1 MTRKINVILS
11 TFGPLHLIK
20 SAEYLSPLVNLKVIQ
35 GWIPTWWNQWLL
47 IPISKII
54 GYDLRRT
61 IKKRTPVCLQQYN
74 KGIGIPEF
82 LLNASKKIFRNSKTQ
97 TKYNVLSYHLYGKLS
112 KKYIEGAD
120 IFHVRSG
127 SGRGGAIQKAKEKG
141 MKIIVDHSIA
151 HPAFMGKNL
160 KDEYE
165 KNHATFNMGMDN
177 QLWKEIVEDC
187 NAADIL
193 LVNSFFVKDT
203 FIDAGYDVNKIRVVY
218 LGVRKDFFSLKQDY
232 TIHTPIKILFTGGFG
247 FRKGAEYL
255 LRAMQE
261 LEKREIKYECIVVGN
276 NSEAHLLLQ
285 KYPAKHINLVG
296 FVPQDD
302 LKQYLAE
309 SDIYLFPSL
318 CEGCASSGMEAMA
331 AGLPVIATLESGLP
345 IKDKENGLIVKSKN
359 VNEIVESIIYL
370 SQNESIRKALGT
382 AAAKTIK
389 NNYTWEQYGNNVYD
403 IYQSLLG

>member
-1 MTRKINVILS
+1 
-11 TFGPLHLIK
+11 
-20 SAEYLSPLVNLKVIQ
+20 
-35 GWIPTWWNQWLL
+35 
-47 IPISKII
+47 
-54 GYDLRRT
+54 
-61 IKKRTPVCLQQYN
+61 
-74 KGIGIPEF
+74 
-82 LLNASKKIFRNSKTQ
+82 
-97 TKYNVLSYHLYGKLS
+97 
-112 KKYIEGAD
+112 
-120 IFHVRSG
+120 
-127 SGRGGAIQKAKEKG
+127 
-141 MKIIVDHSIA
+141 MK
-151 HPAFMGKNL
+151 
-160 KDEYE
+160 

-331 AGLPVIATLESGLP
+331 AGLPVIATIESGLP
-345 IKDKENGLIVKSKN
+345 IKHKKME
-359 VNEIVESIIYL
+359 
-370 SQNESIRKALGT
+370 
-382 AAAKTIK
+382 
-389 NNYTWEQYGNNVYD
+389 
-403 IYQSLLG
+403 